1 MVYSALLID
10 LKPVIHDRK
19 YCNFVGIITAIAAH
33 QIQLINP
40 KRYNKI
46 IFVG

>member
-1 MVYSALLID
+1 VVYSALLID

-19 YCNFVGIITAIAAH
+19 YCNSVGIITAIAAH

-40 KRYNKI
+40 KRYNFDD
-46 IFVG
+46 FVG